1 MNALPLYV
9 DLAAVGVGAF
19 AGALFA
25 IFNKRFD
32 LIGVIAI
39 AIMTGL
45 GGGLIRDLFLGVGR
59 PSALQDN
66 NYIITVVAAV
76 LIALL
81 LGRWYHSSRSLAT
94 KIVTAL
100 DSIAM
105 GLFAVAG
112 TYKALIFNAPVTV
125 AILLGVITAV
135 GGGVLRDVLARRTP
149 AIFTGG
155 PLYATA
161 TFIGASLFVV
171 LDALDINRDLAVV
184 ITVITIFVIHML
196 SIRYKLHLR
205 PAVESLDFNDGFDGD
220 FDGSGTKG

>member
-32 LIGVIAI
+32 LVGVIAI

-45 GGGLIRDLFLGVGR
+45 GGGLIRDLFLAVGR
-59 PSALQDN
+59 PSALQEN
-66 NYIITVVAAV
+66 NYIITVVIAV
-76 LIALL
+76 VMALL

-161 TFIGASLFVV
+161 TFIGASLFVI
-171 LDALDINRDLAVV
+171 LDAFDLNRDLAVV
-184 ITVITIFVIHML
+184 ITVITIFAIHML

-205 PAVESLDFNDGFDGD
+205 PAVESLDFDDGLDGD
-220 FDGSGTKG
+220 FDGSGAKG

>member
-45 GGGLIRDLFLGVGR
+45 GGGLIRDLFLAVGR
-59 PSALQDN
+59 PSALQEN
-66 NYIITVVAAV
+66 NYIITVVIAV
-76 LIALL
+76 VMALL
-81 LGRWYHSSRSLAT
+81 LGRWYHSSRRLAT
-94 KIVTAL
+94 KIVTVL

-161 TFIGASLFVV
+161 TFIGASLFVI
-171 LDALDINRDLAVV
+171 LDAFDINRDLAVV
-184 ITVITIFVIHML
+184 ITVITIFAIHML

-205 PAVESLDFNDGFDGD
+205 PAVESLDFDDGLDGD
-220 FDGSGTKG
+220 FDGSGAKG

>member
-66 NYIITVVAAV
+66 NYIITVVVAV
-76 LIALL
+76 LMALL
-81 LGRWYHSSRSLAT
+81 LGRWYHSSRTLAN

-105 GLFAVAG
+105 GLFTVAG

-161 TFIGASLFVV
+161 TLIGSSLFVI
-171 LDALDINRDLAVV
+171 LDAIDVNRDLAVV
-184 ITVITIFVIHML
+184 ITTITIFAIHML
-196 SIRYKLHLR
+196 SIRFKLHLR
-205 PAVESLDFNDGFDGD
+205 PTVESLESDGGLDGNFDGD
-220 FDGSGTKG
+220 GANR

>member
-76 LIALL
+76 LISLL

-205 PAVESLDFNDGFDGD
+205 PAVESLDFNDGLDGD

>member
-45 GGGLIRDLFLGVGR
+45 GGGLIRDLFLAVGR
-59 PSALQDN
+59 PSALQEN
-66 NYIITVVAAV
+66 NYIITVVIAV
-76 LIALL
+76 VMALL
-81 LGRWYHSSRSLAT
+81 LGRWYHSSRRLAT
-94 KIVTAL
+94 KIITVL

-112 TYKALIFNAPVTV
+112 TYKALLFNAPVTV

-161 TFIGASLFVV
+161 TFIGASIFVI
-171 LDALDINRDLAVV
+171 LDAFDINRDLAVV
-184 ITVITIFVIHML
+184 ITVITIFAIHML

-205 PAVESLDFNDGFDGD
+205 PAVESLDFDDGLDGD
-220 FDGSGTKG
+220 FDGSGAKG

>member
-161 TFIGASLFVV
+161 TFIGASLFVI
-171 LDALDINRDLAVV
+171 LDAFDINRDLAVV

-205 PAVESLDFNDGFDGD
+205 PAVESLDFNDGLDGD

>member
-45 GGGLIRDLFLGVGR
+45 GGGLIRDLFLAVGR
-59 PSALQDN
+59 PSALQEN
-66 NYIITVVAAV
+66 NYIITVVIAV
-76 LIALL
+76 VMALL
-81 LGRWYHSSRSLAT
+81 LGRWYHSSRRLAT
-94 KIVTAL
+94 KIITVL

-112 TYKALIFNAPVTV
+112 TYKALLFNAPVTV

-161 TFIGASLFVV
+161 TFIGASLFVI
-171 LDALDINRDLAVV
+171 LDAFDINRDLAVV
-184 ITVITIFVIHML
+184 ITVIAIFAIHML

-205 PAVESLDFNDGFDGD
+205 PAVESLDFDDGLDGD
-220 FDGSGTKG
+220 FDGSGAKG

>member
-1 MNALPLYV
+1 VNALPLYV

-45 GGGLIRDLFLGVGR
+45 GGGLIRDLFLAVGR
-59 PSALQDN
+59 PSALQEN
-66 NYIITVVAAV
+66 NYIITVVIAV
-76 LIALL
+76 LMALL

-94 KIVTAL
+94 RIVTAL

-161 TFIGASLFVV
+161 TFIGASLFVI
-171 LDALDINRDLAVV
+171 LDAFDINRDLAVV
-184 ITVITIFVIHML
+184 ITVITIFAIHML

-205 PAVESLDFNDGFDGD
+205 PAVESLDFDDGV
-220 FDGSGTKG
+220 S

>member
-1 MNALPLYV
+1 VNALPLYV

-45 GGGLIRDLFLGVGR
+45 GGGLIRDLFLAVGR
-59 PSALQDN
+59 PSALQEN
-66 NYIITVVAAV
+66 NYIITVVIAV
-76 LIALL
+76 VMALL

-94 KIVTAL
+94 RIVTVL

-161 TFIGASLFVV
+161 TFIGASLFVI
-171 LDALDINRDLAVV
+171 LDAFDINRDLAVA
-184 ITVITIFVIHML
+184 ITVITIFAIHML

-205 PAVESLDFNDGFDGD
+205 PAVESLDFDDGV
-220 FDGSGTKG
+220 S

>member
-1 MNALPLYV
+1 MSALPLYV

-32 LIGVIAI
+32 YVGVIAM

-66 NYIITVVAAV
+66 NYIVTVIVAV
-76 LIALL
+76 VTALL
-81 LGRWYHSSRSLAT
+81 LGRWYHSSKQRAT

-112 TYKALIFNAPVTV
+112 TYKALLFNASVTV

-135 GGGVLRDVLARRTP
+135 GGGVLRDVVARRTP

-161 TFIGASLFVV
+161 TFLGSSLFVI
-171 LDALDINRDLAVV
+171 LDAIDLNRDLAVV
-184 ITVITIFVIHML
+184 ITVSVIFLIHML
-196 SIRYKLHLR
+196 SIRFKLHLR
-205 PAVESLDFNDGFDGD
+205 PAVESLEVEREADGD
-220 FDGSGTKG
+220 FDGGGTSR

>member
-1 MNALPLYV
+1 VNALPLYV

>member
-205 PAVESLDFNDGFDGD
+205 PAVESLDFNDGLDGD

>member
-1 MNALPLYV
+1 VNALPLYV
-9 DLAAVGVGAF
+9 DLTAVGVGAF

-66 NYIITVVAAV
+66 NYIITVVIAV
-76 LIALL
+76 VMALV
-81 LGRWYHSSRSLAT
+81 LGRWYHSSRRLAT
-94 KIVTAL
+94 KIVTVL

-112 TYKALIFNAPVTV
+112 TYKALLFNAPVTV

-161 TFIGASLFVV
+161 TFIGASIFVI
-171 LDALDINRDLAVV
+171 LDAFDINRDLAVV
-184 ITVITIFVIHML
+184 ITGITIFAIHML

-205 PAVESLDFNDGFDGD
+205 PAVESLDFDDGLDGD
-220 FDGSGTKG
+220 FDGSGAKG

>member
-45 GGGLIRDLFLGVGR
+45 GGGLIRDLFLAVGR
-59 PSALQDN
+59 PSALQEN
-66 NYIITVVAAV
+66 NYIITVVIAV
-76 LIALL
+76 LMALL

-205 PAVESLDFNDGFDGD
+205 PAVESLDFNDGLDGD

>member
-45 GGGLIRDLFLGVGR
+45 GGGLIRDLFLAVGR
-59 PSALQDN
+59 PSALQEN
-66 NYIITVVAAV
+66 NYIITVVIAV
-76 LIALL
+76 LMALL

-94 KIVTAL
+94 RIVTAL

-161 TFIGASLFVV
+161 TFIGASLFVI
-171 LDALDINRDLAVV
+171 LDAFDINRDLAVV
-184 ITVITIFVIHML
+184 ITVITIFAIHML

-205 PAVESLDFNDGFDGD
+205 PAVESLDFDDGV
-220 FDGSGTKG
+220 S

>member
-76 LIALL
+76 LTALL

>member
-45 GGGLIRDLFLGVGR
+45 GGGLIRDLFLAVGR
-59 PSALQDN
+59 PSALQEN
-66 NYIITVVAAV
+66 NYIITVVIAV
-76 LIALL
+76 LMALL

-161 TFIGASLFVV
+161 TFIGASLFVI
-171 LDALDINRDLAVV
+171 LDAFDLNRDLAVV
-184 ITVITIFVIHML
+184 ITVITIFAIHML

-205 PAVESLDFNDGFDGD
+205 PAVESLDFDDGLDGD
-220 FDGSGTKG
+220 FDGSGAKG

>member
-1 MNALPLYV
+1 VNALPLYV

-66 NYIITVVAAV
+66 NYIITVVVAV
-76 LIALL
+76 LMALL
-81 LGRWYHSSRSLAT
+81 LGRWYHSSRRLAT
-94 KIVTAL
+94 KIITVL

-112 TYKALIFNAPVTV
+112 TYKALLFNAPVTV

-161 TFIGASLFVV
+161 TFIGASIFVI
-171 LDALDINRDLAVV
+171 LDAIDINRDLAVV
-184 ITVITIFVIHML
+184 VTVIAIFSIHML
-196 SIRYKLHLR
+196 SIRYKLHMR
-205 PAVESLDFNDGFDGD
+205 PTVESLDFDDGVDGNFDGD
-220 FDGSGTKG
+220 RANR

>member
-76 LIALL
+76 LTALL

-205 PAVESLDFNDGFDGD
+205 PAVESLDFNDGLDGD
-220 FDGSGTKG
+220 FDGSGAKG

>member
-205 PAVESLDFNDGFDGD
+205 PAVESLDFNDGLDGD
-220 FDGSGTKG
+220 FDGSETKG